1 MKEAAYD
8 VMHVLKKPEAKAYLH
23 VLMEKEQ
30 QKGQQKEEKP
40 T

>member
-8 VMHVLKKPEAKAYLH
+8 VKDVLKKPEAKAYFH
-23 VLMEKEQ
+23 VVMEKEQ

-40 T
+40 K